1 MTRPKTLKF
10 RPYARLLTMLG
21 DQLIKNERVALV
33 ELIKNAYDADA
44 SWVKVTFEGFSS
56 DFQPSASSRIIIEDD
71 GEGMTRDTIENHWV
85 NPATPMKLVGKKT
98 MARTK
103 KGRFIQGEKGIG
115 RFALLKIGRNI
126 TITTRAPKTAS
137 ELVLKLD
144 VSGYDADFLDG
155 DEGLFLDD
163 LRMSLGEVDPAET
176 IKRYQIELGAVKV
189 ARKTHGTRIEIAH
202 LSGPWTRDKV
212 ARVYEDMTRLQSI
225 FDDKALRPPGDDA
238 GNDNA
243 DESKEP
249 KKLRAPDPFE
259 LYIYRGTQLEPF
271 EAERRERLDIL
282 LSERPVF
289 KIEGRY
295 DNAGKAFDFSI
306 NDTHQ
311 RIDLLDARFTG
322 LKVYR
327 DNFFDKPSQRNRL
340 ADRGTDCGP
349 FKFTFYVFD
358 FAQDA
363 EGKYKLDDDDKLLIK
378 QHRIYLYRDGI
389 RVYPYGDPSDDWL
402 LIDVRRGTV
411 RASEFLSNDQVV
423 GVVEITQ
430 TGNPQLRDKT
440 SREGLVDV
448 GEATD
453 DFRGLL
459 QTFLAWV
466 RKEPFGKRQLVKR
479 QQEEVRAFKGD
490 EVERSF
496 EEASKAVESGDIND
510 VTDKLAEARKRYKTE
525 RRYLVQRAEN
535 TEHLAG
541 VGLSVEAA
549 SHDLMLGMGTATRA
563 LDVLIAQSARGRQI
577 EPDVLHR
584 ELTSVRGML
593 SFVESQ
599 MKDMQQLFRSTKQRR
614 QNLRIADVLT
624 KVQGFYGAMMKKR
637 GIEFSVDSSGPPLQ
651 AMSTE
656 AVLLQLLLNLFD
668 NAVYWL
674 DGRPAP
680 RRIEVFLDGDHQQ
693 MVFADNGPGFRDED
707 RSYLFEPFFTGK
719 GEEGRGLGLY
729 IARQL
734 LERQGYTIGISERDD
749 NILSGANLTIS
760 FVKGDE

>member
-1 MTRPKTLKF
+1 MTRSKTLQF

-56 DFQPSASSRIIIEDD
+56 DFRPNASSRIIIEDD

-98 MARTK
+98 FPRTK

-126 TITTRAPKTAS
+126 TITTRAPRTTS

-144 VSGYDADFLDG
+144 VSGYNPDFLDG

-163 LRMSLGEVDPAET
+163 LRMSLGEVNPAEV
-176 IKRYQIELGAVKV
+176 IKRHQIELGAARV
-189 ARKTHGTRIEIAH
+189 ARKTHGTRIEIGH

-225 FDDKALRPPGDDA
+225 FDDSALRMPAQSEDDDA
-238 GNDNA
+238 SA
-243 DESKEP
+243 ETT
-249 KKLRAPDPFE
+249 KLRAPDPFE

-271 EAERRERLDIL
+271 AAEQRERLDVL
-282 LSERPVF
+282 LSEHPVF
-289 KIEGRY
+289 KIEGQY
-295 DNAGKAFDFSI
+295 DEAAKAFDFTI
-306 NDTHQ
+306 NGTHQ
-311 RIDLLDARFTG
+311 RIDLLDARLTG

-327 DNFFDKPSQRNRL
+327 DNFFDEAKKNLL
-340 ADRGTDCGP
+340 AGRATDCGP

-363 EGKYKLDDDDKLLIK
+363 EGKYKLSDPDKLLIK

-430 TGNPQLRDKT
+430 ANNPQLRDKT

-448 GEATD
+448 GDATD

-459 QTFLAWV
+459 QAFLAWV
-466 RKEPFGKRQLVKR
+466 RKDPFGKRQIVKR
-479 QQEEVRAFKGD
+479 QQEEVRSFKGD

-496 EEASKAVESGDIND
+496 DEARKAVESGDISE

-563 LDVLIAQSARGRQI
+563 LDALIAQSARGREI
-577 EPDVLHR
+577 PSDVLHR
-584 ELTSVRGML
+584 ELTSIRGML
-593 SFVESQ
+593 SFVEAQ

-637 GIEFSVDSSGPPLQ
+637 GIEFSVESSGSPLQ

-674 DGRPAP
+674 DGRAAP
-680 RRIEVFLDGDHQQ
+680 RRIEVFLDGDRQQ

-707 RSYLFEPFFTGK
+707 LPYLFEPFFTGK

-734 LERQGYTIGISERDD
+734 LERQGYNIEVSERDD
-749 NILSGANLTIS
+749 KILSGANLTIS

>member
-21 DQLIKNERVALV
+21 DQLIKNERVALI

-56 DFQPSASSRIIIEDD
+56 DFRPNASSRIIIEDD

-98 MARTK
+98 LARTK

-126 TITTRAPKTAS
+126 IITTRAPRTTS

-144 VSGYDADFLDG
+144 VSGYDPDFLDG

-163 LRMSLGEVDPAET
+163 LRMSLGEVNPAEV
-176 IKRYQIELGAVKV
+176 IKRHQIDLGA
-189 ARKTHGTRIEIAH
+189 ARIARNTHGTRIEIGH

-225 FDDKALRPPGDDA
+225 FDDSALRTPAQSADDDA
-238 GNDNA
+238 STA
-243 DESKEP
+243 TT
-249 KKLRAPDPFE
+249 KLIAPDPFD

-271 EAERRERLDIL
+271 AAEQRERLDVL
-282 LSERPVF
+282 LSEHPVF
-289 KIEGRY
+289 KIEGQY
-295 DNAGKAFDFSI
+295 DEAAKAFDFAI
-306 NDTHQ
+306 DGTHQ
-311 RIDLLDARFTG
+311 RIALLDARLTG

-327 DNFFDKPSQRNRL
+327 DNFFDEAKKNLL
-340 ADRGTDCGP
+340 AERATDCGP
-349 FKFTFYVFD
+349 FKFIFYVFD

-363 EGKYKLDDDDKLLIK
+363 EGKYKLSDPDKLLIK

-430 TGNPQLRDKT
+430 ANNPQLRDKT

-448 GEATD
+448 GDATD

-459 QTFLAWV
+459 QAFLAWI
-466 RKEPFGKRQLVKR
+466 RKDPFGKRQIVKR

-496 EEASKAVESGDIND
+496 DEASKAVESGDIND

-563 LDVLIAQSARGRQI
+563 LDALIAQSGRGREI
-577 EPDVLHR
+577 PPDVLHR

-593 SFVESQ
+593 SFVEAQ

-637 GIEFSVDSSGPPLQ
+637 GIEFSVESSGSPLQ

-680 RRIEVFLDGDHQQ
+680 RRIEVFLDGDRQQ
-693 MVFADNGPGFRDED
+693 MVFADNGPGFRDD
-707 RSYLFEPFFTGK
+707 DLPYLFEPFFTGK

-734 LERQGYTIGISERDD
+734 LDRQGYTIEVSERDEK
-749 NILSGANLTIS
+749 ILSGANLTIS